1 MKRQRRKR
9 KREAHVLAFKK
20 KKGRARQAEE
30 NKTKMTCDVLTGS
43 TGCHTDP
50 HTVALFAKGKKKK
63 KRNVRVP
70 AQLQSQVKYPLAS
83 FQLTSPFSFCKDT

>member
-63 KRNVRVP
+63 RETCAFLHNCSLKSSIR
-70 AQLQSQVKYPLAS
+70 
-83 FQLTSPFSFCKDT
+83 

>member
-1 MKRQRRKR
+1 MFW
-9 KREAHVLAFKK
+9 HSKK

-63 KRNVRVP
+63 EKRARSCTTAVS
-70 AQLQSQVKYPLAS
+70 SQVSVSKFAAY
-83 FQLTSPFSFCKDT
+83 FSIFIL